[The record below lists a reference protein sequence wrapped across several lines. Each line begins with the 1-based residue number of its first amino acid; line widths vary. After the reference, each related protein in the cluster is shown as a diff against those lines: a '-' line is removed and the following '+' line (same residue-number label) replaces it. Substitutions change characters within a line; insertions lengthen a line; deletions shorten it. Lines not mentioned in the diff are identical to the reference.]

1 MISKDYFL
9 TNHVRF
15 RMKERDISEKEIA
28 EVLKSPQV
36 SYPGKKGEIN
46 VIKEIERGKRKEER
60 GKRKEDK
67 SNLYYRKKKK
77 NNNNSHTSLIILETN
92 SGLTGVKK

>member
-60 GKRKEDK
+60 GKRIRVIYTIE
-67 SNLYYRKKKK
+67 RKRK
-77 NNNNSHTSLIILETN
+77 IIITAIR
-92 SGLTGVKK
+92 V